1 MLMLFLIKLC
11 FCSRGQLLYNSCYST
26 SIVKIYF
33 VFGFCRKSF
42 FRLTPGLINTL
53 ASGFPSEKPAS
64 IAQPHLRSILGNLH
78 VFFPALTGALD
89 PSRPLVRDCLLGVFF
104 SSASSRELVKLS
116 SHGCTEMVQISA
128 WHQPWSLMREIDG
141 ELWASKDWSLNLWT
155 Q

>member
-11 FCSRGQLLYNSCYST
+11 FCSGGQLLYNSCYST

-89 PSRPLVRDCLLGVFF
+89 PSRPLVRNCLGGSF
-104 SSASSRELVKLS
+104 SHQHLQGKLS
-116 SHGCTEMVQISA
+116 NVHLTVALRWSIYLPDIS
-128 WHQPWSLMREIDG
+128 DG
-141 ELWASKDWSLNLWT
+141 A
-155 Q
+155 